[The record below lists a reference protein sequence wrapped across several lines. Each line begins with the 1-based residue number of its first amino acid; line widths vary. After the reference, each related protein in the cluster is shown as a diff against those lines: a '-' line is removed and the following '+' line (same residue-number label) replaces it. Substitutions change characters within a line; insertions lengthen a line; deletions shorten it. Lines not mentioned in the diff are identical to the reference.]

1 MIFHCFEINGWI
13 NPFKPQPM
21 PYKNAGEY
29 KHKILLLISIY
40 VVVSYWVPLDASS
53 TFDRRLTQSE
63 SIWPL
68 SEPTFSGRAAVSLCM
83 HSILTPRRHRDS
95 TTKSSQVGSH
105 HLLRPTTAYTIL
117 YSQIARMITKLQK
130 KLHFLDIKKPSLIIL
145 SCLFTLAP

>member
-1 MIFHCFEINGWI
+1 MDEL
-13 NPFKPQPM
+13 
-21 PYKNAGEY
+21 
-29 KHKILLLISIY
+29 ILLSHNRCIIRMQVNTNIKSYFLY
-40 VVVSYWVPLDASS
+40 VVVSYRVPLDASS

-83 HSILTPRRHRDS
+83 HSILTPRRHRTGVYS

-130 KLHFLDIKKPSLIIL
+130 KNFISW
-145 SCLFTLAP
+145 TLKNPH

>member
-1 MIFHCFEINGWI
+1 
-13 NPFKPQPM
+13 M

-29 KHKILLLISIY
+29 KHKILLLIL
-40 VVVSYWVPLDASS
+40 VVVSYRVPLDASS